1 MTNYAEYM
9 MASTDYAH
17 DAEKML
23 ETGRTAEAQVLATLS
38 HTLATSAYVAYL
50 AREELALAMAT
61 SQPVD
66 VPKET

>member
-1 MTNYAEYM
+1 MANYVEYM
-9 MASTDYAH
+9 MASTDYAR
-17 DAEKML
+17 DAEEML
-23 ETGRTAEAQVLATLS
+23 AKGETAEAQVLATLS

-50 AREELALAMAT
+50 AREELALAVAT